1 MDLPNTPVRV
11 GNTTPRKVVT
21 KLRKALAGRYY
32 QLLTSHA
39 ADLGNIRCWWCGGGK
54 RTPVSSPPFREERGP
69 KASDLRICGVLAR
82 QGAKGGPAL

>member
-21 KLRKALAGRYY
+21 KLRNALAGRYY

-39 ADLGNIRCWWCGGGK
+39 AGLGNKTITK
-54 RTPVSSPPFREERGP
+54 M
-69 KASDLRICGVLAR
+69 ASDAR
-82 QGAKGGPAL
+82 GAEETNGRRSVHRLSVKSEAPRPQI